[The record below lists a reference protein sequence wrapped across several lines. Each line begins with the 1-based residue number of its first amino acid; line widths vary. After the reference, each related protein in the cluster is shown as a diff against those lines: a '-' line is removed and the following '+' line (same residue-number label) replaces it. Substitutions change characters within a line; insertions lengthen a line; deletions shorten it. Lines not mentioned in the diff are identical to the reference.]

1 MYRIKIKTK
10 EQLIKEF
17 GLDSGGH
24 INVEYGFPP
33 SMFGLCGCI
42 FEVRNLINI
51 RIEMWKI
58 SKDMYTIIEETSN
71 IDFKHKCKALRGIIL

>member
-17 GLDSGGH
+17 GSDSGEY
-24 INVEYGFPP
+24 ISIEYGFPP

-42 FEVRNLINI
+42 FEVPNLSNI
-51 RIEMWKI
+51 QIEMWKI
-58 SKDMYTIIEETSN
+58 SKDMYNIIEEAPN
-71 IDFKHKCKALRGIIL
+71 IDFKNKCKALRGIIL